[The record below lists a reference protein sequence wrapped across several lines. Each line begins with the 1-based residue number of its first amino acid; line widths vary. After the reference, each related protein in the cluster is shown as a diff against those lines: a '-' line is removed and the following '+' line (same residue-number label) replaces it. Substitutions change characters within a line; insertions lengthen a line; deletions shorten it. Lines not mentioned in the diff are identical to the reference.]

1 MTGKV
6 PKLSVFLCGC
16 AQGVMLT
23 HANLMYQVS
32 NLSFFLRPMPGERT
46 LSLLPPWHIYERAVG
61 YFVFACGVTQACHYL

>member
-1 MTGKV
+1 M
-6 PKLSVFLCGC
+6 CGG

-32 NLSFFLRPMPGERT
+32 NLSFFIRPAPGERT

-61 YFVFACGVTQACHYL
+61 YFVFACGVTQARH